1 MQRVGKMF
9 GLNDSN
15 WRADALDWIGEAI
28 GFIGYHVG
36 FKEEDII
43 LKVSSYRCLIPKV
56 VNSIDWIEY
65 RGVHLP
71 LGVDK
76 SDYAY
81 IRRKEGE
88 RNNILNYQETL
99 ELSKEI
105 DRLNAL
111 REMDLT
117 DDVANAIQDSIRKI
131 NMYVGTGKLA
141 AHGVNNFSHHFY
153 NLDGPYIKTSFESGT
168 ICVRSNCFM
177 LADNG
182 YPLIVNTQKY
192 LEAVSWHLQARALL
206 SGKSH
211 PVLKYA
217 DAEERAELWR
227 ARAQNEGKMPG
238 IDNLERFTN
247 RWTSLMRNQTL
258 NHQL

>member
-1 MQRVGKMF
+1 MF
-9 GLNDSN
+9 NLNNSN
-15 WRADALDWIGEAI
+15 WHADALDWIGEAI

-36 FKEEDII
+36 FKDEDII
-43 LKVSSYRCLIPKV
+43 LKVSSYRCLIPKKV
-56 VNSIDWIEY
+56 DSIDWIEY

-81 IRRKEGE
+81 VRRRSGE
-88 RNNILNYQETL
+88 RNNILTSQETL

-141 AHGVNNFSHHFY
+141 AHSVNQYCSEYY
-153 NLDGPYIKTSFESGT
+153 NLDGPYIKTSFESGV
-168 ICVRSNCFM
+168 ICVRSSCFM
-177 LADNG
+177 LDDNDK
-182 YPLIVNTQKY
+182 PLIVNTQKY
-192 LEAVSWHLQARALL
+192 LEAVSWFVISRLL
-206 SGKSH
+206 LGGQSH
-211 PVLKYA
+211 PVITWKEANYQW
-217 DAEERAELWR
+217 EEVWKP
-227 ARAQNEGKMPG
+227 RAQNEPKMPG
-238 IDNLERFTN
+238 IDELERFTN
-247 RWTSLMRNQTL
+247 RWTSLVRGQDI
-258 NHQL
+258 NHEV